1 MNRVI
6 LLIAA
11 LISLVTVRMAL
22 IRAVKTIVS
31 ITPVSAIVY
40 EEYTGN
46 KKGYR
51 KGHKALNITGLIKSD
66 LAINKK
72 RNLTTILVMGL
83 SCILFVTIS
92 SLASSIDPE
101 YDARNTENNLDQIL
115 KNNPI
120 SREAIQSFE
129 AIDGVTKTQTRNY
142 LTFEEEGIKRTVA
155 VFDREGFESELEKS
169 GVVGDFTY
177 DEVSRADGYVFLTE
191 RLKGNTAAGQW
202 VLSEV
207 FPQIM

>member
-101 YDARNTENNLDQIL
+101 YDARNNVERGDYQIELNYDNNDEVYTENNLDQML
-115 KNNPI
+115 KI
-120 SREAIQSFE
+120 SLYGRVRSEAWR
-129 AIDGVTKTQTRNY
+129 QTGGR
-142 LTFEEEGIKRTVA
+142 TFQRKV
-155 VFDREGFESELEKS
+155 
-169 GVVGDFTY
+169 
-177 DEVSRADGYVFLTE
+177 
-191 RLKGNTAAGQW
+191 
-202 VLSEV
+202 
-207 FPQIM
+207 